1 MRSPMGPPNE
11 QPAGAGSASAR
22 GFSPDARLRAEVRP
36 PGSKS
41 IAQRALACALLA
53 RGTTRLVGLPGSA
66 DVLAALRCA
75 RAGGARFP
83 AGDRADDRLATA
95 FLARGSLG
103 AVVGAPPGPREA
115 ERPWATFPVGESGTS
130 ARLFTAIAALARPA
144 GSGAEIAPEGSLL
157 RRGSPAL
164 FAALRASGAGVQ
176 HAEGADAAGF
186 SVSLTSA
193 TPPGRLELHHPTSS
207 QEVSGLLIALAA
219 HAGPREL
226 FVVGAIPSRP
236 YVDLTLRTLEAFGA
250 RVVVEELRGDGHGHG
265 GARFSVTG
273 PLHAPDG
280 ELAIEGDAS
289 AAAVALAAGA
299 ITGRPV
305 RTPGVGSRSL
315 QPDARAAREA
325 LTLAGCDLSG
335 SDADGLALTGRA
347 SRPLEFDC
355 GGSPDLAPPLAAVA
369 AYLARAHGHRSHLT
383 GLETLPGK
391 ESSRIEVLARGLRE
405 IGLRAEARDGVA
417 LVVAPG
423 DGDPAEGEGDAREVT
438 LDPAGD
444 HRMAFAFALL
454 SLFEPGVRV
463 RDPGCVA
470 KSWPGFWSDLVEAP

>member
-1 MRSPMGPPNE
+1 MAAPNE
-11 QPAGAGSASAR
+11 QPAGAGPAEAR
-22 GFSPDARLRAEVRP
+22 GLAPDSAVRAEVRP

-66 DVLAALRCA
+66 DVIAALRCA

-83 AGDRADDRLATA
+83 AGERPDDRLATA

-130 ARLFTAIAALARPA
+130 ARLFTAIAALARPP
-144 GSGAEIAPEGSLL
+144 GSGAEVVPAGSLA
-157 RRGSPAL
+157 RRTSPAL
-164 FAALRASGAGVQ
+164 FAALRSSGAGVQ
-176 HAEGADAAGF
+176 HAAGAPAASF
-186 SVSLTSA
+186 SVSLTA
-193 TPPGRLELHHPTSS
+193 APPPERLELHHPTSS

-219 HAGPREL
+219 HAERREL
-226 FVVGAIPSRP
+226 YVVGAIPSRP
-236 YVDLTLRTLEAFGA
+236 YVDLTVRTLEAFGA
-250 RVVVEELRGDGHGHG
+250 HVTVEDLRGDGHGHG
-265 GARFSVTG
+265 GTRFSVAG

-280 ELAIEGDAS
+280 DFGVEGDAS

-305 RTPGVGSRSL
+305 RTPGVGTRSL

-325 LTLAGCDLSG
+325 LELAGCDLSG
-335 SDADGLALTGRA
+335 SDADGLATAGRA

-355 GGSPDLAPPLAAVA
+355 GGSPDLAPPLAAIA

-391 ESSRIEVLARGLRE
+391 ESSRIEVLAAGLRA
-405 IGLRAEARDGVA
+405 IGLRAEAREGVA

-423 DGDPAEGEGDAREVT
+423 DAPGADGWTT

-444 HRMAFAFALL
+444 HRMAFAFALV
-454 SLFEPGVRV
+454 SLFEPRVRV
-463 RDPGCVA
+463 SDPGCVA
-470 KSWPGFWSDLVEAP
+470 KSWPTFWSDIVEPR

>member
-1 MRSPMGPPNE
+1 MGTPNE
-11 QPAGAGSASAR
+11 QPAGGEPTAAR
-22 GFSPDARLRAEVRP
+22 GFAPGARLRGDVRP

-83 AGDRADDRLATA
+83 AGERADDRLATA

-103 AVVGAPPGPREA
+103 AVVGAPPGPRDA

-130 ARLFTAIAALARPA
+130 ARLFTAIGALARPP
-144 GSGAEIAPEGSLL
+144 GSGAEVAPEGSLV
-157 RRGSPAL
+157 RRSSPAL

-176 HAEGADAAGF
+176 HAAGADPAGF
-186 SVSLTSA
+186 RVSLTA
-193 TPPGRLELHHPTSS
+193 AAPPDRLELHHPTSS
-207 QEVSGLLIALAA
+207 QEVSGLLVALAA

-250 RVVVEELRGDGHGHG
+250 RVVVEDVRGDGHGHG

-280 ELAIEGDAS
+280 EFAIEGDAS

-299 ITGRPV
+299 ITGRSV
-305 RTPGVGSRSL
+305 RTPGVGTRSL
-315 QPDARAAREA
+315 QPDARSAREA
-325 LTLAGCDLSG
+325 LERAGCDLSR
-335 SDADGLALTGRA
+335 SDADGLAITGRA
-347 SRPLEFDC
+347 SRALEFDC

-391 ESSRIEVLARGLRE
+391 ESSRIEVLAAGLRA

-423 DGDPAEGEGDAREVT
+423 DGDESPADARPIT

-444 HRMAFAFALL
+444 HRMAFAFGLL
-454 SLFEPGVRV
+454 SLFEPNVKV
-463 RDPGCVA
+463 SNPGCVA
-470 KSWPGFWSDLVEAP
+470 KSWPGFWGDLVEAP